1 VLPRV
6 DQEVEIKCA
15 TLTTPITESAVY
27 RGSKRTCF
35 FITQMPLNTGNAARR
50 RPVLGVSWSNQLRSV
65 TMKKRIALVLGSGGA
80 RGYAHIGVIE
90 ELERRGYDIACI
102 AGCSMGA
109 VVGGIYAAGKLRQY
123 REWIESLD
131 YLDVLRL
138 VDVSFRL
145 GAIRGEKV
153 FGQIREIVGEINIE
167 DLRIPYT
174 AVATDLTNQQEI
186 WFQEGCLHQAMRASA
201 AIPSLFTPV
210 IQGDRVLVDG
220 GLLNP
225 LPIVPVV
232 SSHCDLIVAV
242 NLNST
247 TQGHYQLPVIERP
260 PAVKRRFDHMISSL
274 GSRLPFR
281 RKLDANGGDVL
292 RLPQNSLKAS
302 AAPIENPWLTSEPAD
317 PQGQQSAA
325 SPQGERAPKSA
336 TGSII
341 VDNVGPASLL
351 DLINQSFEVMQT
363 SLAQY
368 KIAGYPP
375 DILINVP
382 KRVCRFFEFY
392 KAPELIAL
400 GREIAS
406 DTLDRYE
413 ADHRSG
419 N

>member
-1 VLPRV
+1 
-6 DQEVEIKCA
+6 
-15 TLTTPITESAVY
+15 
-27 RGSKRTCF
+27 
-35 FITQMPLNTGNAARR
+35 
-50 RPVLGVSWSNQLRSV
+50 
-65 TMKKRIALVLGSGGA
+65 MKKRIALVLGSGGA

-90 ELERRGYDIACI
+90 ELERRGYDIACV

-109 VVGGIYAAGKLRQY
+109 VVGGIYAAGKLDQY
-123 REWIESLD
+123 RDWIQSLD

-153 FGQIREIVGEINIE
+153 FGQIRNIVGEINIE

-174 AVATDLTNQQEI
+174 AVATDLTHQQEI

-210 IQGDRVLVDG
+210 MQGNRMLVDG
-220 GLLNP
+220 SLLNP

-242 NLNST
+242 NLSST
-247 TQGHYQLPVIERP
+247 LQSHYQLPVIQRP
-260 PAVKRRFDHMISSL
+260 AAFKGRFDNLMSSL
-274 GSRLPFR
+274 GSRIPFR
-281 RKLDANGGDVL
+281 NKHAEQLLNL
-292 RLPQNSLKAS
+292 EQELLTPLEEPQR
-302 AAPIENPWLTSEPAD
+302 NPWLDSTQPAR
-317 PQGQQSAA
+317 PGAQEGS
-325 SPQGERAPKSA
+325 PKSA
-336 TGSII
+336 TGSVII
-341 VDNVGPASLL
+341 DNVGPASLL

-392 KAPELIAL
+392 KAAELIEL
-400 GREIAS
+400 GRIITR

-413 ADHRSG
+413 KDAASNNR
-419 N
+419 

>member
-1 VLPRV
+1 
-6 DQEVEIKCA
+6 
-15 TLTTPITESAVY
+15 
-27 RGSKRTCF
+27 
-35 FITQMPLNTGNAARR
+35 
-50 RPVLGVSWSNQLRSV
+50 
-65 TMKKRIALVLGSGGA
+65 MKKRVALVLGSGGA

-90 ELERRGYDIACI
+90 EIERRGYDIACI

-109 VVGGIYAAGKLRQY
+109 VVGGIYAAGKLPVYRQ
-123 REWIESLD
+123 WIESLD

-153 FGQIREIVGEINIE
+153 FGQIRKIVGDVNIE

-174 AVATDLTNQQEI
+174 AVATDLTHQQEI

-210 IQGDRVLVDG
+210 MQGDRMLVDG

-232 SSHCDLIVAV
+232 SSHCDLIIAV

-247 TQGHYQLPVIERP
+247 HQNHYQLPVIERP
-260 PAVKRRFDHMISSL
+260 AAFKMRFDSLLNSL
-274 GSRLPFR
+274 GSHLPFR
-281 RKLDANGGDVL
+281 RKQAEQLL
-292 RLPQNSLKAS
+292 RLEQQTLQAT
-302 AAPIENPWLTSEPAD
+302 AAILPNPWLDS
-317 PQGQQSAA
+317 A
-325 SPQGERAPKSA
+325 SPQLKPPPAAPEEEGAPKSA
-336 TGSII
+336 TGSVII
-341 VDNVGPASLL
+341 DNVGPASLL

-375 DILINVP
+375 DVLINVP

-400 GREIAS
+400 GREIAR
-406 DTLDRYE
+406 DTLDVYE
-413 ADHRSG
+413 RESSDSVRRL
-419 N
+419 

>member
-1 VLPRV
+1 
-6 DQEVEIKCA
+6 
-15 TLTTPITESAVY
+15 
-27 RGSKRTCF
+27 
-35 FITQMPLNTGNAARR
+35 
-50 RPVLGVSWSNQLRSV
+50 
-65 TMKKRIALVLGSGGA
+65 MKKRVALVLGSGGA

-90 ELERRGYDIACI
+90 EIERRGYEISCI

-109 VVGGIYAAGKLRQY
+109 VVGGIYAAGKLGEY
-123 REWIESLD
+123 RRWIESLD

-153 FGQIREIVGEINIE
+153 FGQIRKIVGEINIE

-210 IQGDRVLVDG
+210 MQGNRMLVDG

-232 SSHCDLIVAV
+232 SSHCDLIIAV

-247 TQGHYQLPVIERP
+247 NQKHYQLPVIERP
-260 PAVKRRFDHMISSL
+260 PAFRMRFDALLSSL
-274 GSRLPFR
+274 GSHLPFR
-281 RKLDANGGDVL
+281 RKQAEKLL
-292 RLPQNSLKAS
+292 RLEQEALQP
-302 AAPIENPWLTSEPAD
+302 AAAILPNPWLAD
-317 PQGQQSAA
+317 AA
-325 SPQGERAPKSA
+325 SPSAQQPAAAPQDEAAPKSA
-336 TGSII
+336 TGSVII
-341 VDNVGPASLL
+341 DNVGPASLL

-400 GREIAS
+400 GREIAR
-406 DTLDRYE
+406 DTLDNYE
-413 ADHRSG
+413 SEQR
-419 N
+419 

>member
-1 VLPRV
+1 MGKRV
-6 DQEVEIKCA
+6 
-15 TLTTPITESAVY
+15 
-27 RGSKRTCF
+27 
-35 FITQMPLNTGNAARR
+35 
-50 RPVLGVSWSNQLRSV
+50 
-65 TMKKRIALVLGSGGA
+65 ALVLGSGGA

-90 ELERRGYDIACI
+90 ELEARGYEICCI

-109 VVGGIYAAGKLRQY
+109 VIGGVYAAGKLPDY
-123 REWIESLD
+123 RAWIESLD

-138 VDVSFRL
+138 LDVSFRL

-153 FGQIREIVGEINIE
+153 FGKIREMVGDINIE
-167 DLRIPYT
+167 DLAIPFT

-210 IQGDRVLVDG
+210 VQGNRMLVDG

-247 TQGHYQLPVIERP
+247 NQKQYHLPVVERP
-260 PAVKRRFDHMISSL
+260 LPLK
-274 GSRLPFR
+274 SRLDQLMGSISAKLPFMR
-281 RKLDANGGDVL
+281 RDGEPILLDEDGAPLLLEAD
-292 RLPQNSLKAS
+292 PDSAS
-302 AAPIENPWLTSEPAD
+302 KKDAAPA
-317 PQGQQSAA
+317 
-325 SPQGERAPKSA
+325 SA
-336 TGSII
+336 TGSKVTGI
-341 VDNVGPASLL
+341 VGPASLL
-351 DLINQSFEVMQT
+351 ELVNQSFEVMQT

-375 DILINVP
+375 DVLINVP

-392 KAPELIAL
+392 KAQELIVL
-400 GREIAS
+400 GRQIAS

-413 ADHRSG
+413 QD
-419 N
+419 

>member
-1 VLPRV
+1 MTQRV
-6 DQEVEIKCA
+6 
-15 TLTTPITESAVY
+15 
-27 RGSKRTCF
+27 
-35 FITQMPLNTGNAARR
+35 
-50 RPVLGVSWSNQLRSV
+50 
-65 TMKKRIALVLGSGGA
+65 ALVLGSGGA

-90 ELERRGYDIACI
+90 ELEARGYEIACI

-109 VVGGIYAAGKLRQY
+109 VIGGIYAAGKLKEY
-123 REWIESLD
+123 RDWTQSLD

-138 VDVSFRL
+138 LDVSFRL

-153 FGQIREIVGEINIE
+153 FGKIREIVGEINIE
-167 DLRIPYT
+167 DLSIPFT

-210 IQGDRVLVDG
+210 IQGKRMLVDG
-220 GLLNP
+220 GLINP

-232 SSHCDLIVAV
+232 SSHCDLIIAV

-247 TQGHYQLPVIERP
+247 HQQHYQLPVIERP
-260 PAVKRRFDHMISSL
+260 PALKSRFDLVMNSL
-274 GSRLPFR
+274 GSRLPSFR
-281 RKLDANGGDVL
+281 RKHGEDDELL
-292 RLPQNSLKAS
+292 LQEEEE
-302 AAPIENPWLTSEPAD
+302 AAQEPSNPWLQQPATPTPARTD
-317 PQGQQSAA
+317 GRSAGA
-325 SPQGERAPKSA
+325 TKSA
-336 TGSII
+336 SGSR
-341 VDNVGPASLL
+341 VADLSGPASLL
-351 DLINQSFEVMQT
+351 ELINQSFEVMQT

-382 KRVCRFFEFY
+382 RRACRFFEFY
-392 KAPELIAL
+392 KAPELIML
-400 GREIAS
+400 GRQIAR

-413 ADHRSG
+413 KE

>member
-1 VLPRV
+1 
-6 DQEVEIKCA
+6 
-15 TLTTPITESAVY
+15 
-27 RGSKRTCF
+27 
-35 FITQMPLNTGNAARR
+35 
-50 RPVLGVSWSNQLRSV
+50 
-65 TMKKRIALVLGSGGA
+65 MKKRIALVLGSGGA
-80 RGYAHIGVIE
+80 RGYAHIGVIQ
-90 ELERRGYDIACI
+90 ELEQRGYEIACI

-109 VVGGIYAAGKLRQY
+109 VVGGIYAAGKLDQY
-123 REWIESLD
+123 RDWIESLD
-131 YLDVLRL
+131 YLDVLQL

-210 IQGDRVLVDG
+210 MQGGRMLVDG

-247 TQGHYQLPVIERP
+247 HHQHYQLPVIERP
-260 PAVKRRFDHMISSL
+260 PAVKKRFDLLINSL
-274 GSRLPFR
+274 GSHLPFR
-281 RKLDANGGDVL
+281 RKLETNGVASIAG
-292 RLPQNSLKAS
+292 QTSSLKPS
-302 AAPIENPWLTSEPAD
+302 AARVPSPWLGEVSAD
-317 PQGQQSAA
+317 PQGQQPAA
-325 SPQGERAPKSA
+325 APQAEGAPKSA
-336 TGSII
+336 SGSVII
-341 VDNVGPASLL
+341 DNVGPASLL

-413 ADHRSG
+413 SDQR
-419 N
+419 

>member
-1 VLPRV
+1 
-6 DQEVEIKCA
+6 
-15 TLTTPITESAVY
+15 
-27 RGSKRTCF
+27 
-35 FITQMPLNTGNAARR
+35 
-50 RPVLGVSWSNQLRSV
+50 
-65 TMKKRIALVLGSGGA
+65 MKKRVALVLGSGGA

-90 ELERRGYDIACI
+90 EIERRGYDIACI

-109 VVGGIYAAGKLRQY
+109 VVGGIYAAGKLNDY
-123 REWIESLD
+123 RDWIESLD

-153 FGQIREIVGEINIE
+153 FGQIRKIVGEINIE

-210 IQGDRVLVDG
+210 MQGNRMLVDG

-232 SSHCDLIVAV
+232 SSHCDLIIAV
-242 NLNST
+242 NLNAT
-247 TQGHYQLPVIERP
+247 NQRHYQLPVIQRP
-260 PAVKRRFDHMISSL
+260 AAFKIRFDSLISSL

-281 RKLDANGGDVL
+281 RKQAEQLLLLEQEAL
-292 RLPQNSLKAS
+292 RAE
-302 AAPIENPWLTSEPAD
+302 AVDIINPWLESAEPQAQQPAAA
-317 PQGQQSAA
+317 PQTPG
-325 SPQGERAPKSA
+325 APKSA

-341 VDNVGPASLL
+341 IDNVGPASLL

-413 ADHRSG
+413 
-419 N
+419 NEQN

>member
-1 VLPRV
+1 
-6 DQEVEIKCA
+6 
-15 TLTTPITESAVY
+15 
-27 RGSKRTCF
+27 
-35 FITQMPLNTGNAARR
+35 
-50 RPVLGVSWSNQLRSV
+50 
-65 TMKKRIALVLGSGGA
+65 MKKRVALVLGSGGA

-90 ELERRGYDIACI
+90 ELEARGYNIACI

-109 VVGGIYAAGKLRQY
+109 VVGGIYAAGKLKAY

-210 IQGDRVLVDG
+210 MQGNRMLVDG

-232 SSHCDLIVAV
+232 SSHCDLIIAV

-247 TQGHYQLPVIERP
+247 TNKHYQLPVIERP
-260 PAVKRRFDHMISSL
+260 PALKGRFDLLMNSLSSRLSFRRRNGDDHEIALLDEQL
-274 GSRLPFR
+274 GSVTP
-281 RKLDANGGDVL
+281 
-292 RLPQNSLKAS
+292 
-302 AAPIENPWLTSEPAD
+302 NPWLDQPLPPRKATIDSQAAPR
-317 PQGQQSAA
+317 SA
-325 SPQGERAPKSA
+325 S
-336 TGSII
+336 GSVV
-341 VDNVGPASLL
+341 VDTVGPASLL

-382 KRVCRFFEFY
+382 RRVCRFFEFY
-392 KAPELIAL
+392 KAPELILL
-400 GREIAS
+400 GRQIARE
-406 DTLDRYE
+406 TLDKYE
-413 ADHRSG
+413 AGTH
-419 N
+419 

>member
-1 VLPRV
+1 
-6 DQEVEIKCA
+6 
-15 TLTTPITESAVY
+15 
-27 RGSKRTCF
+27 
-35 FITQMPLNTGNAARR
+35 
-50 RPVLGVSWSNQLRSV
+50 
-65 TMKKRIALVLGSGGA
+65 MKKRVALVLGSGGA

-90 ELERRGYDIACI
+90 EIERRGYDIACI

-109 VVGGIYAAGKLRQY
+109 VVGGIYAGGKLDEY
-123 REWIESLD
+123 RRWIESLD

-153 FGQIREIVGEINIE
+153 FGQIRKIVGEVNIE

-210 IQGDRVLVDG
+210 MQGNRMLVDG
-220 GLLNP
+220 GILNP

-232 SSHCDLIVAV
+232 SSHCDLIIAV
-242 NLNST
+242 NLNAT
-247 TQGHYQLPVIERP
+247 NQKQYQLPVIQRP
-260 PAVKRRFDHMISSL
+260 PAFKSRFNNLLSSM

-281 RKLDANGGDVL
+281 RKQAEELL
-292 RLPQNSLKAS
+292 RLEQQTLAS
-302 AAPIENPWLTSEPAD
+302 DAAQVGNPWLDGPEPRAQQPAAA
-317 PQGQQSAA
+317 PQNDG
-325 SPQGERAPKSA
+325 APKSA
-336 TGSII
+336 TGSFII
-341 VDNVGPASLL
+341 DNVGPASLL

-400 GREIAS
+400 GRLIAS

-413 ADHRSG
+413 EEGRQG
-419 N
+419 

>member
-1 VLPRV
+1 
-6 DQEVEIKCA
+6 
-15 TLTTPITESAVY
+15 
-27 RGSKRTCF
+27 
-35 FITQMPLNTGNAARR
+35 
-50 RPVLGVSWSNQLRSV
+50 
-65 TMKKRIALVLGSGGA
+65 MKKRVALVLGSGGA

-90 ELERRGYDIACI
+90 EIERRGYDIACI

-109 VVGGIYAAGKLRQY
+109 VVGGIYAAGKLDDY
-123 REWIESLD
+123 RNWIESLD

-153 FGQIREIVGEINIE
+153 FGQIRKIVGEINIE

-210 IQGDRVLVDG
+210 MQGNRMLVDG
-220 GLLNP
+220 GILNP

-232 SSHCDLIVAV
+232 SSHCDLIIAV

-247 TQGHYQLPVIERP
+247 NQRHYQLPVIQRP
-260 PAVKRRFDHMISSL
+260 PAFKSRFDSLINSL
-274 GSRLPFR
+274 GSKLPFR
-281 RKLDANGGDVL
+281 RKQAEQLLLLEKEALMAEAAEIN
-292 RLPQNSLKAS
+292 PWIES
-302 AAPIENPWLTSEPAD
+302 AAPEAQQPA
-317 PQGQQSAA
+317 AA
-325 SPQGERAPKSA
+325 PEREGAPKSA
-336 TGSII
+336 TGSFII
-341 VDNVGPASLL
+341 DNVGPASLL

-400 GREIAS
+400 GREIAR

-413 ADHRSG
+413 SEREA
-419 N
+419 

>member
-1 VLPRV
+1 M
-6 DQEVEIKCA
+6 QKCHTGA
-15 TLTTPITESAVY
+15 MHNT
-27 RGSKRTCF
+27 RFR
-35 FITQMPLNTGNAARR
+35 PLA
-50 RPVLGVSWSNQLRSV
+50 LRSRV
-65 TMKKRIALVLGSGGA
+65 NNWRPLRRLNADIGKPHMNKRIALVLGSGGA

-90 ELERRGYDIACI
+90 ELEHRGYDIACI

-109 VVGGIYAAGKLRQY
+109 VIGGIYAAGKLPEY
-123 REWIESLD
+123 KAWIESLD

-153 FGQIREIVGEINIE
+153 FGKIRDIVGEINIE
-167 DLRIPYT
+167 DLPIPYT

-186 WFQEGCLHQAMRASA
+186 WFQEGNLHSAMRASA

-210 IQGDRVLVDG
+210 VQGNRTLVDG

-247 TQGHYQLPVIERP
+247 TQKHYTLPVIERP
-260 PAVKRRFDHMISSL
+260 PAVKKRFDGLMNSI
-274 GSRLPFR
+274 GSHLPFR
-281 RKLDANGGDVL
+281 RKLELTGEDGL
-292 RLPQNSLKAS
+292 RLAQARLKPS
-302 AAPIENPWLTSEPAD
+302 AAVLTGNPWLMADVESAD
-317 PQGQQSAA
+317 PQGQQPSAA
-325 SPQGERAPKSA
+325 PTQAGAPKSA
-336 TGSII
+336 SGSII
-341 VDNVGPASLL
+341 IDNVGPASLL

-400 GREIAS
+400 GREIAR

-413 ADHRSG
+413 REH
-419 N
+419 